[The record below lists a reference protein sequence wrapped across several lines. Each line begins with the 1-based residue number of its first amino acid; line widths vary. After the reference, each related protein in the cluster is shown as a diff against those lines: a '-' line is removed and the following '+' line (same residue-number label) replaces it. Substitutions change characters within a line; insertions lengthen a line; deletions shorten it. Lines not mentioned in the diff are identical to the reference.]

1 MAKGMSGTATISV
14 QSKNPDIL
22 TNLEDIPDLNAIK
35 SKVGVLESS
44 AIYNKGDTMK
54 NLVL

>member
-1 MAKGMSGTATISV
+1 MSGTATISV